1 MTNTNTNTDN
11 RKFWLSA
18 TMCVLGVALLFT
30 GMIVDPVGVIT
41 SSVIAGA
48 GEIFITAG
56 AILGIDV
63 VYSHKLTQII
73 KEITEDKQRN
83 NDNNR
88 DA

>member
-1 MTNTNTNTDN
+1 MTNTNTTTDN

-30 GMIVDPVGVIT
+30 GMIVDPIGVI
-41 SSVIAGA
+41 SASVIGGA

-63 VYSHKLTQII
+63 VYSHKLTKII
-73 KEITEDKQRN
+73 KEVTANNEDKQKD
-83 NDNNR
+83 NDR
-88 DA
+88 

>member
-1 MTNTNTNTDN
+1 MTNTNTTTDN

-73 KEITEDKQRN
+73 KDVTANKEDKQKD
-83 NDNNR
+83 NDR
-88 DA
+88 

>member
-1 MTNTNTNTDN
+1 MTNTNTTTDN

-73 KEITEDKQRN
+73 MDVTANKEDKQKD
-83 NDNNR
+83 NDR
-88 DA
+88 

>member
-1 MTNTNTNTDN
+1 MADKNTGSDN

-18 TMCVLGVALLFT
+18 TMCVLGVALLFV

-88 DA
+88 DT